1 MLAPMTRFRRYA
13 HGQDQMRT
21 ELESI
26 AALENLS
33 QDVFEV
39 VQRSLGD
46 D

>member
-1 MLAPMTRFRRYA
+1 
-13 HGQDQMRT
+13 MRA

-26 AALENLS
+26 ASLENLS